1 MEKLLPKILIVDDDI
16 QTIKI
21 MSLYLEESAIVFSA
35 LGGMEALD
43 FLNQHSVDMILLD
56 VEMPQMDGFQTLE
69 QIRKVKDCSQIP
81 VILVT
86 GHRDRYASLNTSILG
101 IEGYL
106 IKPVSKEVLNRKIA
120 EVYQKNIKNS
130 CQKTVLIIDDD
141 MSYLRQLNSL
151 LKDSYHV
158 IMLNSGKL
166 ALNYLLKHTPDLI
179 LLDYQMPEYNGA
191 DLMREIQEK
200 HPDKQV
206 PVLLL
211 TGTLTQEISTGF
223 DTYVPVACLQKPVN
237 KETLFEHIENVLNS

>member
-106 IKPVSKEVLNRKIA
+106 IKPVSKEVLNRKIS
-120 EVYQKNIKNS
+120 EVYQKNTQTS
-130 CQKTVLIIDDD
+130 HRKTILIIDDD
-141 MSYLRQLNSL
+141 MTYLRQLNSM

-158 IMLNSGKL
+158 IMINSGKL
-166 ALNYLLKHTPDLI
+166 ALNYLVAHTPDLM
-179 LLDYQMPEYNGA
+179 LLDYQMPQCNGA
-191 DLMREIQEK
+191 DFMREIQEK

-206 PVLLL
+206 PVILL
-211 TGTLTQEISTGF
+211 TGTLTQEIISGF

-237 KETLFEHIENVLNS
+237 KETLFEHIENVFKP